1 MLHGQKKFLEH
12 KAYKMRVESLQMTT
26 AAGSG
31 HPTSALSAAD
41 LVSALFFYA
50 MHFDPNNFNNLDND
64 RFILSKGHAS
74 PILYAVWKELG
85 KISEN
90 DLLSYRKFGSP
101 LEGHATLRF
110 PYAEAATGSL
120 GIGLSIG
127 AGMAL
132 ANRLDERTNNVY
144 VLMGDSELTEG
155 SIWEAAEIAAY
166 YKLNK
171 LIGIVDCNRLGQSTE
186 TIHGYHAQRYA
197 QKFEAFGW
205 KALVID
211 GHDMM
216 QIITALD
223 KARAMQDHPTIIIAK
238 TVKGYGVDRV
248 ENKEGFHGKAFTADE
263 LKEILPQMEQRF
275 ASAAA
280 NGNSFK
286 WEPTLPEIEE
296 RSNGSS
302 QPTPNGFGGQAGRL
316 LLSEVEGSPRAEDK
330 ILPARPEL
338 VEGNVRVI
346 QMHPSH
352 YKKGEMIA
360 TRKAY
365 GQALTAL
372 GAVCKQ
378 IVSLDAEVKNSTFAQ
393 IFEEK
398 YPERFFQC
406 FIAEQNMIA
415 MAEGFARCKKISFSS
430 TFACFLTRA
439 HDQIRMAAI
448 GTTAL
453 RICGSHAGVS
463 IGQDGPSQ
471 MGLED
476 IAMMRAIP
484 ESIVLYPCDATSTHA
499 LVGHMAN
506 YTRGIS
512 YLRTTRGETS
522 VIYDIDEQFPIGGC
536 KLLKSS
542 GSDSALIIAAGI
554 TLHEALKA
562 YDMLIKEGISISVI
576 DLYSIKPLDATTL
589 EQVATRSSD
598 RIITVE
604 DHYLQGGIGEAVTF
618 ALRNTALEIHCLAV
632 TQLPMSG
639 KPEELLVWAGIDAA
653 AIAKKVKSLI
663 KK

>member
-1 MLHGQKKFLEH
+1 MLHGQKKFIEH
-12 KAYKMRVESLQMTT
+12 KAYKLRFESLRMTSK
-26 AAGSG
+26 AGSG

-41 LVSALFFYA
+41 LVAAIFFYA
-50 MHFDPNNFNNLDND
+50 MQFDPNNFNNLDND
-64 RFILSKGHAS
+64 HFILSKGHAS
-74 PILYAVWKELG
+74 PVLYAVWKELG
-85 KISEN
+85 KLTDN
-90 DLLSYRKFGSP
+90 QLLTYRQFGSE

-127 AGMAL
+127 AGIAL
-132 ANRLDERTNNVY
+132 ADRLDERQNHCY
-144 VLMGDSELTEG
+144 VMMGDSELTEG
-155 SIWEAAEIAAY
+155 SIWEAAEIAAF

-211 GHDMM
+211 GHDML
-216 QIITALD
+216 QIISALD
-223 KARAMQDHPTIIIAK
+223 KARSSQDHPTIIIAK
-238 TVKGYGVDRV
+238 TIKGYGVDRV
-248 ENKEGFHGKAFTADE
+248 ENKEGFHGKAFTPDE
-263 LKEILPQMEQRF
+263 LKEILPQLEQRF

-280 NGNSFK
+280 NGHSYK
-286 WEPTLPEIEE
+286 WEPLLPEKSKNNEPC
-296 RSNGSS
+296 SM
-302 QPTPNGFGGQAGRL
+302 P
-316 LLSEVEGSPRAEDK
+316 
-330 ILPARPEL
+330 
-338 VEGNVRVI
+338 I
-346 QMHPSH
+346 QIKDCH

-365 GQALTAL
+365 GQSLAAL
-372 GAVCKQ
+372 GAACKQ
-378 IVSLDAEVKNSTFAQ
+378 VVSLDAEVKNSTFAE

-406 FIAEQNMIA
+406 FVAEQNMVS
-415 MAEGFARCKKISFSS
+415 MGVGFARCNKLPFIS
-430 TFACFLTRA
+430 TFACFFSRA

-448 GTTAL
+448 GASLL
-453 RICGSHAGVS
+453 RLCGSHAGVS

-476 IAMMRAIP
+476 IAMMSALP
-484 ESIVLYPCDATSTHA
+484 ESMVLYPSDAVSTHA
-499 LVGHMAN
+499 LVNQMAN
-506 YTRGIS
+506 YTSGIS
-512 YLRTTRGETS
+512 YLRTTRGQTP
-522 VIYDIDEQFPIGGC
+522 VIYDVNEQFPVGGC
-536 KLLKSS
+536 KVIKST
-542 GSDSALIIAAGI
+542 GADSALIIGAGI

-562 YDMLIKEGISISVI
+562 YDLLIKEGISISVI
-576 DLYSIKPLDATTL
+576 DLYSIKPLDAKTI
-589 EQVATRSSD
+589 EQVATRSGD

-604 DHYLQGGIGEAVTF
+604 DHYLQGGLGQAVTF

-639 KPEELLVWAGIDAA
+639 KPEELLAWAGIDAA
-653 AIAKKVKSLI
+653 AIVKKVKTLL